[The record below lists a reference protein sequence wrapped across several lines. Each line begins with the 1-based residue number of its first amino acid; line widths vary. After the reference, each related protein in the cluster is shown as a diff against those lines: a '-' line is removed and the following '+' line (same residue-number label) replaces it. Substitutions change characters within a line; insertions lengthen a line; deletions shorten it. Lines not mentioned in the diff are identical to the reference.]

1 MTMMNIRQQQLVNEL
16 FETVQAQFPEIALL
30 NVSSSPENPQDLWV
44 NVTAPPDEAREGAL
58 LDIASE
64 RSLDILLNYGYS
76 ILIMPEH
83 RHAIAA

>member
-1 MTMMNIRQQQLVNEL
+1 MNLRQQQLAHEL
-16 FETVQAQFPEIALL
+16 FDTVHAHFPEITLL

-44 NVTAPPDEAREGAL
+44 NVTAPDDESREGAL

-64 RSLDILLNYGYS
+64 QSLDILLEHGYS